1 MYVCIRRD
9 FCLCFSCLLRILERN
24 YMNIKKKTF
33 FVFFL
38 SLFPITASCREIGDI
53 SSSFE
58 MTQI

>member
-9 FCLCFSCLLRILERN
+9 FCLCLSCLLRILERN
-24 YMNIKKKTF
+24 YMNIKKHF
-33 FVFFL
+33 FFFL